1 MQTVIFFTDWT
12 PIPTATSNVQ
22 DRYYSSATPIASS
35 IAIDLLDATTPM
47 HASARTRK
55 RIVLSDDEDSL
66 EEDVGYR
73 FCIP

>member
-1 MQTVIFFTDWT
+1 MPLSCGILSWT
-12 PIPTATSNVQ
+12 KAQGWVC
-22 DRYYSSATPIASS
+22 SAIASS

-66 EEDVGYR
+66 EEDVGYS

>member
-1 MQTVIFFTDWT
+1 
-12 PIPTATSNVQ
+12 
-22 DRYYSSATPIASS
+22 
-35 IAIDLLDATTPM
+35 M